1 MNKNNGSRSDKVA
14 SEIKKVVS
22 EYLIRGGLESSEGVN
37 PLMIVVTDVVV
48 SSCLRHAKIF
58 VSSISDDLNSDVCRD
73 YLENHSYQIRKAI
86 GSGVKL
92 KFVPEIR
99 FLTDTSRE
107 RAKRIEN
114 ILNKVNLKQAKL

>member
-73 YLENHSYQIRKAI
+73 YLENHSYQIRKTI

>member
-1 MNKNNGSRSDKVA
+1 MNKNNGSRSDRVA

-37 PLMIVVTDVVV
+37 PLMIVVIDVVV

-73 YLENHSYQIRKAI
+73 YLERHSSQIRKTI
-86 GSGVKL
+86 GSSIKL

-107 RAKRIEN
+107 RAKRIED
-114 ILNKVNLKQAKL
+114 ILNAQNFKLR

>member
-37 PLMIVVTDVVV
+37 PLMIVVIDVVV

-73 YLENHSYQIRKAI
+73 YLERHSSQIRKTI
-86 GSGVKL
+86 GSSIKL

-107 RAKRIEN
+107 RAKRIED
-114 ILNKVNLKQAKL
+114 ILNAQNFKLR

>member
-22 EYLIRGGLESSEGVN
+22 EYLIRGGLKSSEGVN

-73 YLENHSYQIRKAI
+73 YLERHSSQIRKTI
-86 GSGVKL
+86 GSSMKL
-92 KFVPEIR
+92 KFVPEVR

-107 RAKRIEN
+107 KAQRIED
-114 ILNKVNLKQAKL
+114 ILNAPSFKLR

>member
-14 SEIKKVVS
+14 SEIRKVVS

-73 YLENHSYQIRKAI
+73 YLENHSYQIRKTI
-86 GSGVKL
+86 GSVVKL